1 MPNPY
6 GQFVADPLAPSGYR
20 WKRHDEPEPTGM
32 LPVVRSA
39 GVEQSAQLPAVEH
52 EDEGHVDP
60 DEFPAFDGVT
70 SLMIRS
76 IGAPE

>member
-1 MPNPY
+1 MGDWYPDPNRP
-6 GQFVADPLAPSGYR
+6 GRWTHDDDAPAPDPTV
-20 WKRHDEPEPTGM
+20 TGIF
-32 LPVVRSA
+32 
-39 GVEQSAQLPAVEH
+39 QAVQAAAEDEH
-52 EDEGHVDP
+52 EDDGHVDP

>member
-6 GQFVADPLAPSGYR
+6 GRFVDDPLAPSGYR
-20 WKRHDEPEPTGM
+20 WQRYDEPEPTGM
-32 LPVVRSA
+32 LPVV
-39 GVEQSAQLPAVEH
+39 QSTAEADH
-52 EDEGHVDP
+52 EDDSHVDP